1 MKSAISHRG
10 NKMKIRNFKSLFSL
24 TILVLMTT
32 LLIGIAAAQEEAGP
46 VLSGNALMMKGWM
59 DYSEWFVIVTL
70 FPSIIIMLFMALSL
84 HIARP
89 MVLRYLNRMTLRLG
103 ADILWEAWIIGRD
116 VLILIPVTLIGVFIV
131 PRVQADW
138 NTGVFIPAFVLGIIT
153 LIYKLVTDTDANK
166 TKYMVAT
173 GLTALT
179 LVAVLVPYSIAP
191 LWEGKGSDFFM
202 NTYLIPLSNSDTI
215 KDVKTAM
222 GDAVNAAQNGDNS
235 TALTKAQE
243 ADTAHDRLGDSLK
256 AWDSAKYSQIDV
268 AFTALTNAAKNGD
281 VAGMKAAQNT
291 ISQILNEYAATL
303 GRLG

>member
-1 MKSAISHRG
+1 
-10 NKMKIRNFKSLFSL
+10 MKIRKSKSFYSL
-24 TILVLMTT
+24 AILVLMTT

-46 VLSGNALMMKGWM
+46 ALSGNALMMKGWM

-70 FPSIIIMLFMALSL
+70 FPSVIIMLFIALSL

-116 VLILIPVTLIGVFIV
+116 VLILLPVGLLGIFIV

-138 NTGVFIPAFVLGIIT
+138 NTGVFIPAFILGIIT
-153 LIYKLVTDTDANK
+153 LVYKLATDTDASK
-166 TKYMVAT
+166 SKYMIAT

-179 LVAVLVPYSIAP
+179 LVAVLVPYSIGP
-191 LWEGKGSDFFM
+191 LWEAKGSDFFM
-202 NTYLIPLSNSDTI
+202 STYLIPLTNSDTI

-222 GDAVNAAQNGDNS
+222 DDAVNAAQKGDNS

-243 ADTAHDRLGDSLK
+243 ADTAHDRLGGSLK
-256 AWDSAKYSQIDV
+256 EWDSAKYSQLES

-291 ISQILNEYAATL
+291 ISQILDEYAATL